1 MLSLL
6 SSIASILFASE
17 NISSAEFM
25 DSGTFNPKFDVASNP
40 KSKPFDI

>member
-6 SSIASILFASE
+6 SSIGSILFASE

-25 DSGTFNPKFDVASNP
+25 DSGIFNPKP
-40 KSKPFDI
+40 DIAIMS